1 MTPRR
6 TLLALALFALP
17 LLAAEPAK
25 PPEPHSPLTP
35 QEAQKLFRLPAG
47 LRIELVASEPQIES
61 PVAMAFDEDGKLWV
75 VEMRDYPN
83 GPRPG
88 EKPQGRIKV
97 LEDRDGDGF
106 YETATI
112 FADNLPFANG
122 ILPWKGGMVVTMAPQ
137 IVYFDKDG
145 KKEVLYEGFSAGNPQ
160 LRVSHPV
167 LGLDGWVYVAN
178 GLRGG
183 KVKRA
188 SPGVATPGLEKA
200 IDLSGRDFRFNL
212 LTGQCEALSGM
223 GQYGNCFDDQGHRFV
238 CDNRHHLR
246 QVVIED
252 RYLKRNPYLAAPA
265 VVQDISELDKEEGPL
280 SSGGRV
286 YPISKN
292 WTTSALHA
300 GRFTAA
306 CSVHIYGGDLLPREY
321 RGCAFTC
328 EPTGNLVHQE
338 VLTPDGATF
347 HSRPAK
353 EGVEFLASPDDW
365 FRPVFLSEGPDG
377 ALYVVDMY
385 RAVIEH
391 PEWMPP
397 ELKNRP
403 DLTWGKDKGRIWR
416 IVPEGHKT
424 KAMRPNMSRAG
435 MGALLTALSYENAWT
450 RMTAHRLLLEGRAG
464 QAPPERLAKMALWEN
479 KRDDLHAAWLLDAQG
494 PVDDAVILGL
504 LDDPAAVE
512 TGLILAERK
521 IAKSPAIQKR
531 LTTRVEDFLKPR
543 EPWAFRLALTLGE
556 WDDDQILEPLTKIGL
571 THSDDKW
578 TRLAVESSVARR
590 SGKLVAALLKDGL
603 TKEASEGRLALL
615 RELTAI
621 AGARQDQDEVAGVL
635 QSLAALDGRGAARW
649 QMTGLD
655 GLADGMGRRGTQLGA
670 FLKTLP
676 AAWRPATDS
685 AGGLLARAAKVAA
698 DAKADPAERLIALRL
713 MAHAPWAT
721 AEPVLAKLVTE
732 DGPQDVRLAAVR
744 ALAAHPRA
752 EVAGLLMK
760 AWPAY
765 TPALRREVVEA
776 MLRQPDRALF
786 LLGEIEA
793 KRVRPGDLDAQRQR
807 QLVNYARA
815 EVRDKAKKLLQ
826 DSLPAERKKVLEQYQ
841 AALKLKGDVKKG
853 QEVFRKNCATCHRL
867 HGVGVQVGPDIA
879 DVERTKTHEQL
890 LIDILSPNAAIDA
903 NYINYEVTLKSGKVL
918 SGLIAAETAASLT
931 LKRAENQTDTVL
943 RQDVEEVRSTGLSLM
958 PEGLEKNITIKEM
971 ADLLGFL
978 KNWRYLDG
986 SVPGKE

>member
-1 MTPRR
+1 MPVRH
-6 TLLALALFALP
+6 TLSALALVALP
-17 LLAAEPAK
+17 FVALGAD
-25 PPEPHSPLTP
+25 PPEVRSPLAP
-35 QEAQKLFRLPAG
+35 KEAQKLFRLPPG

-97 LEDRDGDGF
+97 LEDKDGDGF
-106 YETATI
+106 YETATV

-122 ILPWKGGMVVTMAPQ
+122 LMPWKGGVVVTMAPQ

-145 KKEVLYEGFSAGNPQ
+145 KKEVLYEGFTAGNPQ

-183 KVKRA
+183 KVKR
-188 SPGVATPGLEKA
+188 PGERDAYA

-212 LTGQCEALSGM
+212 LTHQYEALSGM

-246 QVVIED
+246 HVVIED

-265 VVQDISELDKEEGPL
+265 VVQDISVLDKEEGPL

-292 WTTSALHA
+292 WTTSSLHA

-306 CSVHIYGGDLLPREY
+306 CGVHIYEDILLPKEY

-338 VLTPDGATF
+338 VLTRDGPTF
-347 HSRPAK
+347 RSKPAK
-353 EGVEFLASPDDW
+353 EGVEFLASTDDW
-365 FRPVFLSEGPDG
+365 FRPAFLAEGPDG

-391 PEWMPP
+391 PEFMPP
-397 ELKNRP
+397 ELKDRP
-403 DLTWGKDKGRIWR
+403 DLTAGKDKGRIWR

-424 KAMRPNMSRAG
+424 KGVRHYMTDAPIDS
-435 MGALLTALSYENAWT
+435 LLGVLPAENAWVRT
-450 RMTAHRLLLEGRAG
+450 TAHRLLLEGLRGPAR
-464 QAPPERLAKMALWEN
+464 PERLEDMALRGN
-479 KRDDLHAAWLLDAQG
+479 YRDDIHAAWLLAALHG
-494 PVDDAVILGL
+494 IDDTVIVGM
-504 LDDPAAVE
+504 LDEGRAVE
-512 TGLILAERK
+512 TALTLAGRK
-521 IAKSPAIQKR
+521 IAKSLNLQKR
-531 LTTRVEDFLKPR
+531 LTERVEDFLKPG

-556 WDDDQILEPLTKIGL
+556 WDSDEIIPPLTKIALANAG
-571 THSDDKW
+571 DKW
-578 TRLAVESSVARR
+578 TRLAVESSVANR
-590 SGKLVAALLKDGL
+590 SGKLVASLLKNGL

-621 AGARQDQDEVAGVL
+621 TGARAAEYEIVPLL
-635 QSLAALDGRGAARW
+635 QALGAIEGGGAARW
-649 QMTGLD
+649 QMAGLD
-655 GLADGMGRRGTQLGA
+655 GLTEGLGRRGTPLGVSYLRA
-670 FLKTLP
+670 WSLKDSP
-676 AAWRPATDS
+676 ADQRRAA
-685 AGGLLARAAKVAA
+685 AVANKLLADAATTAA
-698 DAKADPAERLIALRL
+698 DPKAGPAERLTAIRL
-713 MAHAPWAT
+713 TAHAPWAA
-721 AEPVLAKLVTE
+721 AESVLAKLVAE

-744 ALAAHPRA
+744 ALSAHSRP

-793 KRVRPGDLDAQRQR
+793 KRVKPGDLDAQRQR
-807 QLVNYARA
+807 QLVNYSKA

-826 DSLPAERKKVLEQYQ
+826 DSLPAERKKVLEQYE
-841 AALKLKGDVKKG
+841 AALKLKGDVKRG

-867 HGVGVQVGPDIA
+867 AGIGVEVGPNIA
-879 DVERTKTHEQL
+879 DAERTRTAEAL
-890 LIDILSPNAAIDA
+890 LTDILNPNAAIDA

-918 SGLIAAETAASLT
+918 SGLIASETAASLT

-943 RQDVEEVRSTGLSLM
+943 RQDIEEVRSTGTSLM
-958 PEGLEKNITIKEM
+958 PEGLEKSITVEEM

-986 SVPGKE
+986 AVPGK

>member
-1 MTPRR
+1 MSRR
-6 TLLALALFALP
+6 PIFTVA
-17 LLAAEPAK
+17 LLAALPAALLAADPPK
-25 PPEPHSPLTP
+25 PLEVHSPLAP
-35 QEAQKLFRLPAG
+35 KEAQKLFRLPPG

-83 GPRPG
+83 GPKPG

-106 YETATI
+106 YETATV
-112 FADNLPFANG
+112 FADNLLFANG
-122 ILPWKGGMVVTMAPQ
+122 VMPWKGGVVVTMAPQ
-137 IVYFDKDG
+137 IVYFNKDG
-145 KKEVLYEGFSAGNPQ
+145 KKEVLYEGFTAGNPQ

-183 KVKRA
+183 KVK
-188 SPGVATPGLEKA
+188 KA
-200 IDLSGRDFRFNL
+200 GDKDAKPIDLSGRDFRFNL
-212 LTGQCEALSGM
+212 LTGEHEALSGM
-223 GQYGNCFDDQGHRFV
+223 GQYGNCFDDRGHRFV

-246 QVVIED
+246 HVVIED

-292 WTTSALHA
+292 WTTSALHV

-306 CSVHIYGGDLLPREY
+306 CGVHVYGGDLLPKEY

-347 HSRPAK
+347 RSKPAR

-365 FRPVFLSEGPDG
+365 FRPVFLADGPDG

-391 PEWMPP
+391 PEFMPP

-403 DLTWGKDKGRIWR
+403 DMTAGRDRGRIWR
-416 IVPEGHKT
+416 IVPENHKT
-424 KAMRPNMSRAG
+424 KAMRPNMSKAG
-435 MGALLTALSYENAWT
+435 LGGLSIALSVENAWL
-450 RMTAHRLLLEGRAG
+450 RMTAHRLLLEERPGRL
-464 QAPPERLAKMALWEN
+464 PPERLAKMATSEN
-479 KRDDLHAAWLLDAQG
+479 YRDDLHAAWLLEAQG
-494 PVDDAVILGL
+494 GVDDSVLLGIL
-504 LDDPAAVE
+504 DEARSVE
-512 TGLILAERK
+512 TALILAERR
-521 IAKSPAIQKR
+521 IAKSPALQKR

-543 EPWAFRLALTLGE
+543 EPLAFRLALTLGE
-556 WDDDQILEPLTKIGL
+556 WDDDRILDPLAKIAL
-571 THSDDKW
+571 KQADDKW
-578 TRLAVESSVARR
+578 VRLAVESSVPKRA
-590 SGKLVAALLKDGL
+590 GGLVATLLKQGL
-603 TKEASEGRLALL
+603 TKEATAGRLMLLQELAALV
-615 RELTAI
+615 
-621 AGARQDQDEVAGVL
+621 GARQDGPEVAGLL
-635 QSLAALDGRGAARW
+635 QSLAGLSKKDASRW

-655 GLADGMGRRGTQLGA
+655 GLAEGMGRRGAQLGV
-670 FLKTLP
+670 FLKALPEGQRP
-676 AAWRPATDS
+676 AADLADK
-685 AGGLLARAAKVAA
+685 LLAQAAKVAG
-698 DAKADPAERLIALRL
+698 DAKADPGERLTALRL
-713 MAHAPWAT
+713 LAHAPWT
-721 AEPVLAKLVTE
+721 SAEPVLAKLVAD

-744 ALAAHPRA
+744 ALAAHPRP

-760 AWPAY
+760 SWPAY
-765 TPALRREVVEA
+765 TPALRREVSET

-793 KRVRPGDLDAQRQR
+793 KRVKPGDLDAQRAK
-807 QLVNYARA
+807 QLVNHAKP
-815 EVRDKAKKLLQ
+815 EVRDKAKKLLR
-826 DSLPAERKKVLEQYQ
+826 DSLPAERKKVLEQYA
-841 AALKLKGDVKKG
+841 AALKLKGDPKKG
-853 QEVFRKNCATCHRL
+853 QEVFKKNCATCHRL
-867 HGVGVQVGPDIA
+867 AGIGVQVGPDIA
-879 DVERTKTHEQL
+879 DAERTKTHEQL
-890 LIDILSPNAAIDA
+890 LTDILNPNAAIDA
-903 NYINYEVTLKSGKVL
+903 NYVNYQVTLKSGKVL
-918 SGLIAAETAASLT
+918 TGLIASETAASLT

-943 RQDVEEVRSTGLSLM
+943 RQDIEEVRSTGASLM
-958 PEGLEKNITIKEM
+958 PEGLEKTITVEEM

-978 KNWRYLDG
+978 KGWRFLDG
-986 SVPGKE
+986 SVPK

>member
-1 MTPRR
+1 MSVRH
-6 TLLALALFALP
+6 TLSAVALVALP
-17 LLAAEPAK
+17 LVVLGAD
-25 PPEPHSPLTP
+25 PPEVRSPLAP
-35 QEAQKLFRLPAG
+35 KEAQKLFRLPPG

-75 VEMRDYPN
+75 VEMPDYPN
-83 GPRPG
+83 GPKPG

-97 LEDRDGDGF
+97 LEDKDGDGF
-106 YETATI
+106 YETATV

-122 ILPWKGGMVVTMAPQ
+122 IMPWKGGVVVTMAPQ

-145 KKEVLYEGFSAGNPQ
+145 KKEVLYEGFTAGNPQ

-183 KVKRA
+183 KVKKAGDPRA
-188 SPGVATPGLEKA
+188 KVV
-200 IDLSGRDFRFNL
+200 DLSGRDFRFNL
-212 LTGQCEALSGM
+212 LTGEYEALSGM
-223 GQYGNCFDDQGHRFV
+223 GQYGNCFDDRGHRFV

-246 QVVIED
+246 HVVIED

-292 WTTSALHA
+292 WTTSSLHA

-306 CSVHIYGGDLLPREY
+306 CSVYIYTDILLPPEY

-338 VLTPDGATF
+338 VLTPDGPTF
-347 HSRPAK
+347 RSKPAK

-365 FRPVFLSEGPDG
+365 FRPVFLAEGPDG

-391 PEWMPP
+391 PEFMPP

-403 DLTWGKDKGRIWR
+403 DLTAGKDKGRIWR

-424 KAMRPNMSRAG
+424 RNVRRFTSEAG
-435 MGALLTALSYENAWT
+435 IDSLLGVLSAEDAWVRT
-450 RMTAHRLLLEGRAG
+450 TAHRLLLEGLRGPAR
-464 QAPPERLAKMALWEN
+464 PERLEDMALRGNYRWN
-479 KRDDLHAAWLLDAQG
+479 IPAAWLLAALHG
-494 PVDDAVILGL
+494 IDDSVILGM
-504 LDDPAAVE
+504 LDRPQNVE
-512 TGLILAERK
+512 TALTLAERK
-521 IAKSPAIQKR
+521 IAKSLGLQKR
-531 LTTRVEDFLKPR
+531 LTERVDDFLKPG

-556 WDDDQILEPLTKIGL
+556 WDSDEIIPPLTKIALANAG
-571 THSDDKW
+571 DKW
-578 TRLAVESSVARR
+578 TRLAVESSVANR
-590 SGKLVAALLKDGL
+590 SDKLIASLLKNGL

-615 RELTAI
+615 RELAAI
-621 AGARQDQDEVAGVL
+621 SGARGAEHEIVPLLRALVAIEGP
-635 QSLAALDGRGAARW
+635 GADRW
-649 QMTGLD
+649 QMAGLD
-655 GLADGMGRRGTQLGA
+655 GLTEG
-670 FLKTLP
+670 
-676 AAWRPATDS
+676 
-685 AGGLLARAAKVAA
+685 LARRAPGLSRDAAAVADKLLTHAAKVAA
-698 DAKADPAERLIALRL
+698 DPKADPAERLTAIRL
-713 MAHAPWAT
+713 TGHAPWAT

-744 ALAAHPRA
+744 ALAAHPRP
-752 EVAGLLMK
+752 EVAGLLMES
-760 AWPAY
+760 WPAY

-793 KRVRPGDLDAQRQR
+793 KRVKPGDLDAQRQR
-807 QLVNYARA
+807 QLTNHARA
-815 EVRDKAKKLLQ
+815 DVRDKAKKLLQ

-841 AALKLKGDVKKG
+841 AALRLKGDVKKG

-867 HGVGVQVGPDIA
+867 AGVGVEVGPNIA
-879 DVERTKTHEQL
+879 DAERTRTAEAL
-890 LIDILSPNAAIDA
+890 LNDILNPNAAIDA
-903 NYINYEVTLKSGKVL
+903 NYVNYEVTLKSGKVL
-918 SGLIAAETAASLT
+918 SGLIASETASGLT

-943 RQDVEEVRSTGLSLM
+943 RQDIEEVRSTGTSLM
-958 PEGLEKNITIKEM
+958 PEGLEKSITVEEM

-986 SVPGKE
+986 AVPGK

>member
-1 MTPRR
+1 MHRCHAWLIMS
-6 TLLALALFALP
+6 LLVLP
-17 LLAAEPAK
+17 GVAAEPAK
-25 PPEPHSPLTP
+25 SPPPRGPLAP
-35 QEAQKLFRLPAG
+35 NEAQKLFRLPSG

-97 LEDRDGDGF
+97 LEDRDGDGC
-106 YETATI
+106 YETATV
-112 FADNLPFANG
+112 FADNLLFANG
-122 ILPWKGGMVVTMAPQ
+122 LMPWKGGVVVTMAPQ
-137 IVYFDKDG
+137 IVYFEKDG
-145 KKEVLYEGFSAGNPQ
+145 KKEVLYEGFTAGNPQ

-183 KVKRA
+183 KAKL
-188 SPGVATPGLEKA
+188 PGEADMWA

-212 LTGQCEALSGM
+212 LTHQHEALSGM

-246 QVVIED
+246 HVVIED

-265 VVQDISELDKEEGPL
+265 VVQDISVLDKEEGPL

-292 WTTSALHA
+292 WTTSSLHA
-300 GRFTAA
+300 GHFTAA
-306 CSVHIYGGDLLPREY
+306 CGVHIYEDILLPKEY

-338 VLTPDGATF
+338 VLTRDGPTF
-347 HSRPAK
+347 RSKPAK
-353 EGVEFLASPDDW
+353 EGVEFLASTDDW

-377 ALYVVDMY
+377 ALYVVDMC

-391 PEWMPP
+391 PEFMPP

-403 DLTWGKDKGRIWR
+403 DLTAGKDKGRIWR

-424 KAMRPNMSRAG
+424 RNVRRFTSEAG
-435 MGALLTALSYENAWT
+435 IDSLLGVLAAEDAWVRT
-450 RMTAHRLLLEGRAG
+450 TAHRLLLEGLRGPAR
-464 QAPPERLAKMALWEN
+464 PERLEDMALTGN
-479 KRDDLHAAWLLDAQG
+479 YRDDIPAAYLLAALHG
-494 PVDDAVILGL
+494 IDDSVILGM
-504 LDDPAAVE
+504 LDRPQNVE
-512 TGLILAERK
+512 TALTLAERK
-521 IAKSPAIQKR
+521 IAKSLTLQKR
-531 LTTRVEDFLKPR
+531 LMERVDDFLKPG

-556 WDDDQILEPLTKIGL
+556 WDSDEIIPPLTKIGL
-571 THSDDKW
+571 AHAGDKW
-578 TRLAVESSVARR
+578 TRLAVESSVANR
-590 SGKLVAALLKDGL
+590 SDKLIVSLLKNGL

-621 AGARQDQDEVAGVL
+621 VGARRATHEVAPLLRELG
-635 QSLAALDGRGAARW
+635 AIEGEGAARW
-649 QMTGLD
+649 QMAGLD
-655 GLADGMGRRGTQLGA
+655 GLSEGL
-670 FLKTLP
+670 
-676 AAWRPATDS
+676 
-685 AGGLLARAAKVAA
+685 GGLGFRGILGVPPSDKRAGEVVERLLASAAKAAA
-698 DAKADPAERLIALRL
+698 DPKADSAERLTAIRL
-713 MAHAPWAT
+713 TAHAPWAT

-744 ALAAHPRA
+744 ALAAQPRP

-760 AWPAY
+760 SWPAY

-776 MLRQPDRALF
+776 MLRQPDRALS
-786 LLGEIEA
+786 LLAEIEA
-793 KRVRPGDLDAQRQR
+793 KRVKPGDLDAQRQR
-807 QLVNYARA
+807 QLVNHARA
-815 EVRDKAKKLLQ
+815 DVRDRAKKLLE
-826 DSLPAERKKVLEQYQ
+826 DSLPAERKKVMEQYQ
-841 AALKLKGDVKKG
+841 AALKLKGNIKKG

-867 HGVGVQVGPDIA
+867 HGIGVQVGPDIA
-879 DVERTKTHEQL
+879 DTERTKTYAQL
-890 LIDILSPNAAIDA
+890 LLDILNPNAAIDA
-903 NYINYEVTLKSGKVL
+903 NYINYQVTLKNGKVL
-918 SGLIAAETAASLT
+918 TGLIATETAASLT

-943 RQDVEEVRSTGLSLM
+943 RQDIDEVRSTGASLM
-958 PEGLEKNITIKEM
+958 PEGLEKTISIEEM
-971 ADLLGFL
+971 GDLLGFL

-986 SVPGKE
+986 AVPGK

>member
-1 MTPRR
+1 MSLRR
-6 TLLALALFALP
+6 TLLALSLVALP
-17 LLAAEPAK
+17 CVVLGAER
-25 PPEPHSPLTP
+25 SPLTP
-35 QEAQKLFRLPAG
+35 KEAQKLFRLPPG

-61 PVAMAFDEDGKLWV
+61 PVAIAFDEDGKLWV

-83 GPRPG
+83 GPKPG

-106 YETATI
+106 YETATV

-122 ILPWKGGMVVTMAPQ
+122 IMPWKGGVIVTMAPQ

-145 KKEVLYEGFSAGNPQ
+145 KKEVLYEGFTAGNPQ

-183 KVKRA
+183 KVKR
-188 SPGVATPGLEKA
+188 PGEADKWA

-212 LTGQCEALSGM
+212 LTHEHEALSGM
-223 GQYGNCFDDQGHRFV
+223 GQYGNCFDDKGHRFV

-246 QVVIED
+246 HVVIED

-306 CSVHIYGGDLLPREY
+306 CSVYIYEDILLPKEY

-328 EPTGNLVHQE
+328 EPTGNLVHRE
-338 VLTPDGATF
+338 VLTPDGPTF
-347 HSRPAK
+347 RSKPAR

-365 FRPVFLSEGPDG
+365 FRPVFLAEGPDG

-403 DLTWGKDKGRIWR
+403 DLTAGKDRGRIWR
-416 IVPEGHKT
+416 IVPEKHVT
-424 KAMRPNMSRAG
+424 KALRPHMSRAT
-435 MGALLTALSYENAWT
+435 ADQLLLVLPAENAWV
-450 RMTAHRLLLEGRAG
+450 RMTAQRLLLEGRQGA
-464 QAPPERLAKMALWEN
+464 ARPERLENMALTGN
-479 KRDDLHAAWLLDAQG
+479 YRDDIPAAWLLAALHG
-494 PVDDAVILGL
+494 IDDSVILGMF
-504 LDDPAAVE
+504 DRPQNVE
-512 TGLILAERK
+512 TALTLAERK
-521 IAKSPAIQKR
+521 IAKSLGIQKR
-531 LTTRVEDFLKPR
+531 LTTRVDDFLKPG

-556 WDDDQILEPLTKIGL
+556 WDSDEIIPPLTKIALANAG
-571 THSDDKW
+571 DKW
-578 TRLAVESSVARR
+578 TRLAVESSVAKR
-590 SGKLVAALLKDGL
+590 SDKLIASLLKNGL
-603 TKEASEGRLALL
+603 TKQVSEGRFALL
-615 RELTAI
+615 RELAAI
-621 AGARQDQDEVAGVL
+621 TGARGAEYEIVPLLRALVAI
-635 QSLAALDGRGAARW
+635 DGPGAARW
-649 QMTGLD
+649 QMAGLD
-655 GLADGMGRRGTQLGA
+655 GLTEGLGRRAPGLSRD
-670 FLKTLP
+670 
-676 AAWRPATDS
+676 AAAVADKVLTH
-685 AGGLLARAAKVAA
+685 AAKVGA
-698 DAKADPAERLIALRL
+698 DPKADPAERLTAIRL
-713 MAHAPWAT
+713 TAHAPWAT
-721 AEPVLAKLVTE
+721 AEPVLKKLVTE

-744 ALAAHPRA
+744 ALSAHPRS
-752 EVAGLLMK
+752 EVSGILMK
-760 AWPAY
+760 SWPAY

-776 MLRQPDRALF
+776 MLRQPDRALA

-807 QLVNYARA
+807 QLVNYGKAD
-815 EVRDKAKKLLQ
+815 VREKAKKLLR

-841 AALKLKGDVKKG
+841 AALKRKGDVKKG

-867 HGVGVQVGPDIA
+867 RGIGVPVGPDIA
-879 DVERTKTHEQL
+879 DAERTRTAEAL
-890 LIDILSPNAAIDA
+890 LTDILNPNAAIDA
-903 NYINYEVTLKSGKVL
+903 NYVNYEVTLKNGKVL
-918 SGLIAAETAASLT
+918 SGLIAAETTASLT

-943 RQDVEEVRSTGLSLM
+943 RQDIEEVRSTGTSLM
-958 PEGLEKNITIKEM
+958 PEGLEKNITVEEM

-978 KNWRYLDG
+978 KGWRFLDAP
-986 SVPGKE
+986 VPGK